1 MENYNW
7 LEVFDK
13 EDLIELL
20 KEILPD
26 LLCEIEE
33 NSSYDDLSGHLS
45 TIDNILDE
53 GYESALAIQLTE
65 VQHYKF

>member
-45 TIDNILDE
+45 TIDNILHE
-53 GYESALAIQLTE
+53 WHKSALAIQLTE